1 MVENL
6 VREMQEQKVGLDGAT
21 WNNVLR
27 VYADPSKIKEMETFK
42 TLVDEQGINLERS
55 TIVAMA
61 RAYNRSGLVQKAIEM
76 YGDVPGTQREV
87 YALWNEYKKEAK
99 DDGYRTMINSLLK
112 LNNVEGAEKVYEEWN
127 PEGPK
132 LDMSIPC
139 LLISRYYAEGMA
151 WKVDEMLKSIKK
163 KRYGMHMRKLRYHTK
178 RMFSNFTYPKI
189 TWPYRTN
196 LPDLTV
202 LKESLKVVL
211 TVILGVAVL
220 VAVAVG
226 YVLDMVWY
234 DWLLSYHQV
243 QLLNDCP
250 RLYYLFYVR
259 K

>member
-1 MVENL
+1 
-6 VREMQEQKVGLDGAT
+6 
-21 WNNVLR
+21 
-27 VYADPSKIKEMETFK
+27 
-42 TLVDEQGINLERS
+42 
-55 TIVAMA
+55 
-61 RAYNRSGLVQKAIEM
+61 
-76 YGDVPGTQREV
+76 
-87 YALWNEYKKEAK
+87 
-99 DDGYRTMINSLLK
+99 
-112 LNNVEGAEKVYEEWN
+112 
-127 PEGPK
+127 
-132 LDMSIPC
+132 MSIPC

-151 WKVDEMLKSIKK
+151 WKIDEMLKSIKK

-211 TVILGVAVL
+211 AVILGVAVL